1 MQIKIMYEENKWTVG
16 SKSKWYDN
24 SNQQIAWIILENQ
37 NWILNHLMANK
48 SRKSQNGFLL
58 FFLTGEPTA
67 PLRWRSQLPLCVL
80 AGEEHP
86 AMRAIPLR
94 QVWKEN
100 PILWSS
106 KSFQKICCFFCFCGC
121 KNRPA
126 GVPYAKGKFL
136 SPFGKT
142 PAASVLEV
150 KEKLLGVWQFCIFE
164 WCREQRETRTGKAS
178 VS

>member
-80 AGEEHP
+80 AGEKHL
-86 AMRAIPLR
+86 AARAIPLR
-94 QVWKEN
+94 QVWKRASPCHEAVSLSKRFAAFFVSAVAKIDLPVFLMRKEN
-100 PILWSS
+100 FSPRLA
-106 KSFQKICCFFCFCGC
+106 K
-121 KNRPA
+121 RP
-126 GVPYAKGKFL
+126 PH
-136 SPFGKT
+136 P
-142 PAASVLEV
+142 
-150 KEKLLGVWQFCIFE
+150 C
-164 WCREQRETRTGKAS
+164 
-178 VS
+178 